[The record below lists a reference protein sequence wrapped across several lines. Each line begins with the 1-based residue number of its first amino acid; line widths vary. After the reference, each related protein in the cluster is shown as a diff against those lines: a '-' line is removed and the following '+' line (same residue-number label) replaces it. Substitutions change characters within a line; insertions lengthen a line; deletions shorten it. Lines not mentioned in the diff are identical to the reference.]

1 VGLHPIRLTNHGVG
15 GIWSLRAE
23 SGTTVTS
30 SGVPCK
36 LRRTTLVAGAAVYA
50 AMYVSLVEVFQ
61 PVSYAQFQLRI
72 ANVLVGLIPLMGW
85 AGIVGQTAGVFISN
99 ISSPLGPVDMLNA
112 IPTML
117 FSIIIWKTRRVSVLL
132 GFLLY
137 SVGLGA
143 SVSVSLNYAVGL
155 PWFVTMPYVSASI
168 FFVTGVFG
176 YVLYHSVKRLGVL
189 QRYFG
194 T

>member
-1 VGLHPIRLTNHGVG
+1 M
-15 GIWSLRAE
+15 
-23 SGTTVTS
+23 VTS

-117 FSIIIWKTRRVSVLL
+117 FSIIIWKIRRVSVLL

-176 YVLYHSVKRLGVL
+176 YILYYSVKRLGVL